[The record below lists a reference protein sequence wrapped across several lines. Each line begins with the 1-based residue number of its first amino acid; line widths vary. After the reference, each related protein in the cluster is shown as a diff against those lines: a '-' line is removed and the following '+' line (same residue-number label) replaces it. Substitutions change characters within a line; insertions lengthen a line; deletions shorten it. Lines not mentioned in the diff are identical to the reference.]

1 LSRRSRTSSHTAHAG
16 GSSKSALEQRNA
28 HPIDLVLGDSVMAG
42 PLDALAPARTIRSRG
57 HAPRVSLP

>member
-28 HPIDLVLGDSVMAG
+28 DPIGLVLGGSVMAG
-42 PLDALAPARTIRSRG
+42 PMDGLDLARTIRSRG
-57 HAPRVSLP
+57 HAPRLP